1 MTTEWTKKKKG
12 GEIAR
17 VAGRREKFE
26 TSVCNYSVRTTF
38 KYPSLDREISQV
50 AGRAQE
56 DGECRGKTNGR
67 RAKKKRKG
75 HEVQQRQKKREEGR
89 RGPYRI

>member
-1 MTTEWTKKKKG
+1 MTTEWTKKKKGG

-67 RAKKKRKG
+67 RAKKKERTRGAAKA
-75 HEVQQRQKKREEGR
+75 EKKRR
-89 RGPYRI
+89 RQRRAV

>member
-38 KYPSLDREISQV
+38 EYPSLDREISQV

-67 RAKKKRKG
+67 RAKKRKG
-75 HEVQQRQKKREEGR
+75 HEVQEGQKKREEGR